1 MFFDK
6 NYDTIKIE
14 LVINGG
20 IIMEKIIVL
29 GTGTASVVENFNT
42 CFVLEDNNGE
52 YLLVD
57 TGGGNGILRQFK
69 RANIDLSKIHN
80 IFISHKHI
88 DHLYGMLWIY
98 RFVDI
103 SMQKGTYDGD
113 LNIYCHDE
121 VAKILRDQ
129 VHTLLR
135 KSQQQFIDKRIFIN
149 VVNDHEK
156 VKVLNYDLEFLDI
169 ISKSDKQYGFKTT
182 LNSGKTLAFLGDEP
196 LDEKLFD
203 DVRNIDY
210 LLHES
215 FCLETESEKYK
226 PKEKNHDTVKSASIK
241 AQTIGA
247 KNLVL
252 WHTQENLGEN
262 RKEKYIEEAK
272 ENFFGNVYVPNDLD
286 IIELF

>member
-20 IIMEKIIVL
+20 MIMEKIIVL

-103 SMQKGTYDGD
+103 SMQKGTYEGN

-182 LNSGKTLAFLGDEP
+182 LNNGKTLAFLGDEP
-196 LDEKLFD
+196 LDEKLFN

-272 ENFFGNVYVPNDLD
+272 ANFFGNVYVPNDLD
-286 IIELF
+286 IIELI

>member
-1 MFFDK
+1 
-6 NYDTIKIE
+6 
-14 LVINGG
+14 
-20 IIMEKIIVL
+20 MERIIVL
-29 GTGTASVVENFNT
+29 GTGTASVIENFNT
-42 CFVLEDNNGE
+42 CFILENNKGE

-57 TGGGNGILRQFK
+57 TGGGNGILKQFNK
-69 RANIDLSKIHN
+69 ANINLSKVHN

-98 RFVDI
+98 RFIDLA
-103 SMQKGTYDGD
+103 MQKGTYEGD

-129 VHTLLR
+129 IHTLIR

-149 VVNDHEK
+149 TVNNHEI

-182 LNSGKTLAFLGDEP
+182 LNNGKTLAFMGDEP
-196 LDEKLFD
+196 LDERLYD
-203 DVRNIDY
+203 DVKNIDY

-215 FCLETESEKYK
+215 FCLETEAEKYK
-226 PKEKNHDTVKSASIK
+226 PREKNHDTVKSASIK
-241 AQTIGA
+241 AQKIGV

-252 WHTQENLGEN
+252 WHTQENLGIQ
-262 RKEKYIEEAK
+262 RKEEYIKEAK
-272 ENFFGNVYVPNDLD
+272 ENFKGNVYVPNDLEE
-286 IIELF
+286 IIL